1 MPDVGSVHTDAILS
15 NVSEMYR
22 NAKYVG
28 LEMLPVVSV
37 KKESD
42 KYYKYNSKADR
53 FRVPNNLRAP
63 KSDSK
68 TIDWKVTTDTYS
80 CNEYAL
86 NDLIDDREK
95 NNADKPLNL
104 KVDTVEFLTDVN
116 ALAQEKRV
124 VDLLTD
130 ETVLTN
136 NTALTGTDQWSD
148 AANSDP
154 VGDIEAG
161 KEAIHG
167 KIFRYPNTL
176 LLGIEVYNKLKLHP
190 DIIDLFKYVQKGI
203 ITTEML
209 ADLFGVEKVII
220 GAAGYN
226 TANEGQTAS
235 YSYLWGKNAILA
247 YVESKP
253 GLKKF
258 SLGYT
263 FKVGKNRTRTA
274 RIETKHSDWYEVSQ
288 IQDEE
293 IVSVDCG
300 YLIQTAIA

>member
-136 NTALTGTDQWSD
+136 YTALTGTDVWSD
-148 AANSDP
+148 YTESDP
-154 VGDIEAG
+154 VGDIETG
-161 KEAIHG
+161 KETIHG

-176 LLGIEVYNKLKLHP
+176 LLGVQVYNQLKHHP
-190 DIIDLFKYVQKGI
+190 DVIDRFKYTSKGI
-203 ITTEML
+203 ITAAML

-300 YLIQTAIA
+300 YLIKTAIA

>member
-1 MPDVGSVHTDAILS
+1 MPDVANVHTDKILS
-15 NVSEMYR
+15 NISEMYR
-22 NAKYVG
+22 NAAFVG
-28 LEMLPVVSV
+28 LEMLPVVKV

-68 TIDWKVTTDTYS
+68 TVDWKVTTDTYS

-95 NNADKPLNL
+95 NNADKPLNM
-104 KVDTVEFLTDVN
+104 KVDTVEFLTDLN
-116 ALAQEKRV
+116 LLAQEKRI
-124 VDLLTD
+124 VDMLTD
-130 ETVLTN
+130 ETVLTSYN
-136 NTALTGTDQWSD
+136 ALTGTDQWSD
-148 AANSDP
+148 YTNSDP
-154 VGDIEAG
+154 VGDIETG
-161 KEAIHG
+161 RNTIHG
-167 KIFRYPNTL
+167 KIFKMPNTL
-176 LLGIEVYNKLKLHP
+176 LLGLEVYSQLKHHP
-190 DIIDLFKYVQKGI
+190 DVIDRFKYVSKGI
-203 ITTEML
+203 ITPEML
-209 ADLFGVEKVII
+209 ADLFEVEKVII
-220 GAAGYN
+220 GKAGYN

-247 YVESKP
+247 YVEKAP
-253 GLKKF
+253 GIKKF

-263 FKVGKNRTRTA
+263 FKVGQNKTRTA
-274 RIETKHSDWYEVSQ
+274 RIETKHSDWIEVGQ

-300 YLIQTAIA
+300 YLIQTAVA

>member
-130 ETVLTN
+130 ENIMTN
-136 NTALTGTDQWSD
+136 YTALTSTDQWSD

-226 TANEGQTAS
+226 SANEGATAS
-235 YSYLWGKNAILA
+235 YGYLWGKNAILA

>member
-22 NAKYVG
+22 NAQFVG
-28 LEMLPVVSV
+28 LEMLPVVAV

-42 KYYKYNSKADR
+42 NYYKYNSKADR

-68 TIDWKVTTDTYS
+68 MIDWKVTTDNYA
-80 CNEYAL
+80 CKEYAL

-104 KVDTVEFLTDVN
+104 KVDTVEYLSDVN
-116 ALAQEKRV
+116 LLAQEKRI
-124 VDLLTD
+124 VDLLTS
-130 ETVLTN
+130 TSVLTN
-136 NTALTGTDQWSD
+136 YKTLTGTNQWND
-148 AANSDP
+148 YTNSDP
-154 VGDIEAG
+154 VGDIETG
-161 KEAIHG
+161 KETIHG

-176 LLGIEVYNKLKLHP
+176 LLGVQVYNQLKHHP
-190 DIIDLFKYVQKGI
+190 DVIDRFKYTSKGI
-203 ITTEML
+203 ITAAML
-209 ADLFGVEKVII
+209 ADLFEVEKVII
-220 GAAGYN
+220 GQAGYN

-235 YSYLWGKNAILA
+235 YSYLWGKNAILG
-247 YVESKP
+247 YIEKKP
-253 GLKKF
+253 GIKKF

-263 FKVGKNRTRTA
+263 FKVGKNKTRTA
-274 RIETKHSDWYEVSQ
+274 RIETKHSDWIEVSQ

-300 YLIQTAIA
+300 YLITAAID